1 MMTPLIIGLCAG
13 GGLVLVARGLA
24 PRPAPLAATLQRL
37 ERVGVSIAETTAGA
51 RSSSP
56 RSGRVVSRVAGLA
69 LGDIEADLA
78 VLDRSRERHAI
89 EKLTTAAA
97 FLALPLLFA
106 LVLIAGGVQPP
117 MGLVLAAVVLGCPL
131 GLVLPD
137 LTIRSQARARRDA
150 FRHALSS
157 YLDLVN
163 VLLAGGA
170 GVETALEAAAE
181 AGDGWSFEA
190 IRAALTRS
198 RTLRT
203 SPWECFADLGQ
214 RIGVD
219 ELGELAAS
227 VQLAGQQGARIRS
240 SLVAKA
246 ASLRSHQMARIEA
259 DAQSATERMG
269 LPTVLMFVGFLVLL
283 GYPAVQMIV
292 AGFEV

>member
-1 MMTPLIIGLCAG
+1 MTALLIGLLAG
-13 GGLVLVARGLA
+13 GGLLLVARGLA
-24 PRPAPLAATLQRL
+24 PRPVPLAASLQRL
-37 ERVGVSIAETTAGA
+37 ERVGVSVADAAAGPTA
-51 RSSSP
+51 RSP
-56 RSGRVVSRVAGLA
+56 RSSVLLSRVTRLA
-69 LGDIEADLA
+69 IGDIESDLA
-78 VLDRSRERHAI
+78 VLDRSPERHAL
-89 EKLTTAAA
+89 EKLLTAAA

-106 LVLIAGGVQPP
+106 VVLAAGGVDTS
-117 MGLVLAAVVLGCPL
+117 MGLVLAAVVLGPPL
-131 GLVLPD
+131 GLVIPD
-137 LTIRSQARARRDA
+137 LTIRSQARARRNA

-170 GVETALEAAAE
+170 GVETALEAAAD

-203 SPWECFADLGQ
+203 SPWDCFADLGR

-227 VQLAGQQGARIRS
+227 VQLAGQQGARIRT

>member
-1 MMTPLIIGLCAG
+1 MTPLLLGLLAG
-13 GGLVLVARGLA
+13 TGLVLVARGLA
-24 PRPAPLAATLQRL
+24 PRPAPLAASLQRL
-37 ERVGVSIAETTAGA
+37 ERVGVSVADTTLGTRAA
-51 RSSSP
+51 SR
-56 RSGRVVSRVAGLA
+56 RSGALVARVSRLA
-69 LGDIEADLA
+69 IGDIESDLT
-78 VLDRSRERHAI
+78 VLDRTPERHAL
-89 EKLTTAAA
+89 EKLVTAAA
-97 FLALPLLFA
+97 FFCLPLVFA
-106 LVLIAGGVQPP
+106 VVLAAGGVHPP
-117 MGLVLAAVVLGCPL
+117 MGLVLAASVFGPPL
-131 GLVLPD
+131 GFVVPD
-137 LTIRSQARARRDA
+137 LTIRSQARARRHA

-190 IRAALTRS
+190 MRAALTRS

-203 SPWECFADLGQ
+203 SPWECFADLGR

-227 VQLAGQQGARIRS
+227 VQLAGQQGARIRT

>member
-1 MMTPLIIGLCAG
+1 MTTPLFIGLLAG
-13 GGLVLVARGLA
+13 CGLVLVARGLA
-24 PRPAPLAATLQRL
+24 PRPAPLAASLQRL
-37 ERVGVSIAETTAGA
+37 ERVGLSIADTASGTRSTSR
-51 RSSSP
+51 RSSA
-56 RSGRVVSRVAGLA
+56 VIARVAGLA
-69 LGDIEADLA
+69 IGDIESDLA
-78 VLDRSRERHAI
+78 VLDRSRERHAL
-89 EKLTTAAA
+89 EKLVTAAA

-106 LVLIAGGVQPP
+106 VVLAAGGVNPP
-117 MGLVLAAVVLGCPL
+117 MGLVLAAAVLGPPL
-131 GLVLPD
+131 GFVIPD
-137 LTIRSQARARRDA
+137 LTIRSQARARRHA

-170 GVETALEAAAE
+170 GVETALEAAAD

-203 SPWECFADLGQ
+203 SPWECFADVGR

-283 GYPAVQMIV
+283 GYPAMQMIV

>member
-1 MMTPLIIGLCAG
+1 MITPLFFGLCAG

-37 ERVGVSIAETTAGA
+37 ERVGVSIAETTAGTRQTSA
-51 RSSSP
+51 
-56 RSGRVVSRVAGLA
+56 RSGRIVSRVAGLA

-106 LVLIAGGVQPP
+106 LVLAAGGVQPP
-117 MGLVLAAVVLGCPL
+117 LGLVLAAAVLGTPL
-131 GLVLPD
+131 GFVLPD

-170 GVETALEAAAE
+170 GVETALEAAAD

-203 SPWECFADLGQ
+203 SPWECFADLGR

>member
-1 MMTPLIIGLCAG
+1 MTTPLLIGVLAG
-13 GGLVLVARGLA
+13 CGLLFVARGLA

-37 ERVGVSIAETTAGA
+37 ERVGVSIAEADAGT
-51 RSSSP
+51 RPS
-56 RSGRVVSRVAGLA
+56 SGRSRAIVARVAGWA
-69 LGDIEADLA
+69 VGDIEADLA

-89 EKLTTAAA
+89 EKLTTATA
-97 FLALPLLFA
+97 FLALPVLFA
-106 LVLIAGGVQPP
+106 VVLAAGGVQPP
-117 MGLVLAAVVLGCPL
+117 LGFVLAAAVLGPPL
-131 GLVLPD
+131 GFLLPD

-170 GVETALEAAAE
+170 GVETALEAAAD
-181 AGDGWSFEA
+181 AGDGWSFDA